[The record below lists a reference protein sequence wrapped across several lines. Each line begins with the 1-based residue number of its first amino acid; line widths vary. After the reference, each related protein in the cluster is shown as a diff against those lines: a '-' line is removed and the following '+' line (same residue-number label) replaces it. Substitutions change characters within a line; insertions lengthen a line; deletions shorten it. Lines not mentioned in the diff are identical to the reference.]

1 MQITEKIK
9 NIVNPLCR
17 EMELRLVDLQ
27 VQGSQRNL
35 EINVFADSEK
45 GITLGQCT
53 KLARLIQDELDMDD
67 AYRMKYRLNV
77 SSPGLDRPLTE
88 DWEFQKN
95 IGRTLKVRYTEEET
109 AKEIAGKLTGWD
121 ADTIEIEIKG
131 EKISILRTGITRAK
145 IKLQW

>member
-1 MQITEKIK
+1 MQITEKMK
-9 NIVNPLCR
+9 NIVEPLCR
-17 EMELRLVDLQ
+17 EMELRLVEVQ

-35 EINVFADSEK
+35 EINVFADSEN

-53 KLARLIQDELDMDD
+53 KLARMIQDELDMDD

-77 SSPGLDRPLTE
+77 SSPGLDRPLSE

-95 IGRTLKVRYTEEET
+95 IGRILKVRYAEEET
-109 AKEIAGKLTGWD
+109 SKEITGKLTGWD
-121 ADTIEIEIKG
+121 AGTIEIETDGSTTIVP
-131 EKISILRTGITRAK
+131 RAGITRAK